1 MRVVFWILCAM
12 LAACATENL
21 YEGFKERETMRD
33 PLARPGGGSVLPAYQ
48 DYEAE
53 RARLLDPARR

>member
-12 LAACATENL
+12 LAACASENL
-21 YEGFKERETMRD
+21 YEGFKTREAMRD
-33 PLARPGGGSVLPAYQ
+33 PLAQPGGGSVLPSYQ

-53 RARLLDPARR
+53 RTRLLEPARR

>member
-21 YEGFKERETMRD
+21 YEGFKTREAMRD
-33 PLARPGGGSVLPAYQ
+33 PLGQQARAPALPAFQ
-48 DYEAE
+48 DYDAE
-53 RARLLDPARR
+53 RARLVEPARQ